1 MSRFRIAHSGITW
14 GYDAETAEEAIRDV
28 SELGYRAYET
38 IGRIIEQ
45 YEEQKGEGFD
55 DLLARH
61 DIPLAAVYCGTTF
74 VDAAE
79 AAEHVENVMRWAKRG
94 QELGATSLVLA
105 AGSRRPEPYTK
116 AGQWRG
122 MARVFN
128 DIARRAADLG
138 LITALHPHTGTLIE
152 TRAEIDAILDAIDP
166 NLVFFAPD
174 TGQIAKAGD
183 DPIAALQAYKR
194 LLRHIHLKDY
204 GGGKVTGYAG
214 YTPVGGGVVDIPAIF
229 DILEETEFDDW
240 VTVELDSTADVP
252 RPPREAAAMSKRY
265 LEKLLGNRA
274 EWQTL

>member
-1 MSRFRIAHSGITW
+1 MARFRIAHSGITW
-14 GYDAETAEEAIRDV
+14 GYDADTAEEAIRDV

-45 YEEQKGEGFD
+45 YEERKAERFD

-61 DIPLAAVYCGTTF
+61 DISLAAVYCGTTF
-74 VDAAE
+74 VDAE
-79 AAEHVENVMRWAKRG
+79 GAAEHVENVMRWAKRG
-94 QELGATSLVLA
+94 QELGATALILA

-116 AGQWRG
+116 TAQWRG

-138 LITALHPHTGTLIE
+138 LITALHPHTGTLLE
-152 TRAEIDAILDAIDP
+152 TRTEIDAILDAIDP
-166 NLVFFAPD
+166 TLVFFAPD

-183 DPIAALQAYKR
+183 DPTAALREYKT
-194 LLRHIHLKDY
+194 LLRHVHLNHF
-204 GGGKVTGYAG
+204 GGGEPTGYAG
-214 YTPVGGGVVDIPAIF
+214 YVPVGSGVVDIPAIF
-229 DILEETEFDDW
+229 DILEETGFDDW

-265 LEKLLGNRA
+265 LEKLLGDRA
-274 EWQTL
+274 VW